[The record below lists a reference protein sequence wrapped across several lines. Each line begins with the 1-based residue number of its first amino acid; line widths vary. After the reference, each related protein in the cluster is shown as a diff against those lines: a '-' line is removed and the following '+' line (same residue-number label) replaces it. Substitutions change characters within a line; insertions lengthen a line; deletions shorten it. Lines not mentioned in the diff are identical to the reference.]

1 MKRNKS
7 KRPTKTEEKPKR
19 AEIDESEFSDEER
32 FALFMDDDD
41 IDVLKDDY
49 FKSNYGYSE
58 EESRSTSKHNTK
70 KQDKSGGES
79 KEDVYKAPSR
89 PRVHLTREQLK
100 FRRTVRYAAV
110 FLVTVGIAVFF
121 SFQLLFRTSEI
132 KVENAQGLPY
142 TEQQIIEASGLKL
155 KENIFTSKKKLAVKR
170 ITEKFPYIENAEV
183 SYKIP
188 ATQIITVE
196 PAVAS
201 YSVAVTEGYAKISA
215 NARVLEITPEQDMSI
230 PLLRGLKMTNASV
243 GEYIKFEK
251 AATKQILGEV
261 IASIH
266 ENNVPNIFGIDI
278 SNAAGIKLNYDNRI
292 TILLGLPE
300 DVGYKLKTAMT
311 IINTQLTSQDR
322 GDLDVS
328 LANGSR
334 KASYFTPVTTNTV
347 STAASSQTSQAS
359 SKTDDDYDTP
369 TTLRPVISQAETSE
383 NNTNDNYEDYY
394 DDYYYEDDYNN
405 DYYPYEEPDLNNNY
419 DYEEN

>member
-1 MKRNKS
+1 
-7 KRPTKTEEKPKR
+7 
-19 AEIDESEFSDEER
+19 
-32 FALFMDDDD
+32 
-41 IDVLKDDY
+41 
-49 FKSNYGYSE
+49 
-58 EESRSTSKHNTK
+58 
-70 KQDKSGGES
+70 
-79 KEDVYKAPSR
+79 
-89 PRVHLTREQLK
+89 
-100 FRRTVRYAAV
+100 
-110 FLVTVGIAVFF
+110 
-121 SFQLLFRTSEI
+121 
-132 KVENAQGLPY
+132 
-142 TEQQIIEASGLKL
+142 
-155 KENIFTSKKKLAVKR
+155 
-170 ITEKFPYIENAEV
+170 
-183 SYKIP
+183 
-188 ATQIITVE
+188 
-196 PAVAS
+196 
-201 YSVAVTEGYAKISA
+201 
-215 NARVLEITPEQDMSI
+215 
-230 PLLRGLKMTNASV
+230 MTNASV

-311 IINTQLTSQDR
+311 IINTQLTAQDR

-334 KASYFTPVTTNTV
+334 KASYFTPITTNTV

-383 NNTNDNYEDYY
+383 NNTNDNYDDYY

-405 DYYPYEEPDLNNNY
+405 DYYPYEESALNNNY
-419 DYEEN
+419 D